1 MADTFPRQYARTR
14 RLTLGQ
20 PRAFTVFPDRVL
32 FLRSV
37 SGSDPRTD
45 LYVLDLESGTERQI
59 VDPAGLADDGEL
71 PPAERARRE
80 RVRETATGIVS
91 YAADKSG
98 CVVAFPLGGHLWVA
112 DVDAGSVRRL
122 GVANDV
128 YDPRLDPTGTTVAYV
143 SGRALRVVGV
153 DGTGDRELAGESD
166 EAVSWGRA
174 EFVAGEEM
182 SRTRGYWWSPDGSA
196 LLVSRVDESAV
207 PIWWIAD
214 PAHPDREPTA
224 VRYPK
229 AGADNADV
237 SLHLLDLFGGR
248 QEIQWDRTAFPYLAR
263 VSWVDGHPPLLQ
275 VQSRD
280 QRRAQILT
288 ADPADGSTQ
297 LVVDDRDDVWVELFD
312 GVPAWCGQDVVRICD
327 VDGARRLMVGDRA
340 VTPDDMYVRD
350 VAGFSDDRVVFTAST
365 GDPARANVYEW
376 TRAGLTQLTDDDGF
390 HLATSGGEVTVVS
403 STGLDYDGFR
413 HQVRWP
419 GGEVTVSSCAEAP
432 LVQPTV
438 RLLRLGKRQLSAG
451 LLLPTGHAPGTKL
464 PVLLDPYGGP
474 HALRVLAARR
484 IWLEPQWWADQGF
497 AVLVADGR
505 GTPGRDPGW
514 ERSIHLD
521 VAGPVLEDQVDALH
535 AAAELE
541 PDVDLTRVAIRGW
554 SFGGYLAALAV
565 LRRPDVFHAA
575 VAGAPSASWVH
586 YDTHYTERYLGTP
599 QDNPEVYA
607 RTSLLDDAASLTRP
621 LLLIHGLADDN
632 VVAAHTLLLSQRLT
646 EAGRPHS
653 VLPLTGVTHMTPQE
667 EVAENLLLLQL
678 DFLRSALALDRSG

>member
-20 PRAFTVFPDRVL
+20 PRAFSLFPDRVL
-32 FLRSV
+32 FLRSL
-37 SGSDPRTD
+37 SGSDPRMD
-45 LYVLDLESGTERQI
+45 LWVLDLATGAERQLI
-59 VDPAGLADDGEL
+59 DPAGLADDGDL
-71 PPAERARRE
+71 PPAEAARRE
-80 RVRETATGIVS
+80 RVRETATGVVS
-91 YAADKSG
+91 YAADAQG
-98 CVVAFPLGGHLWVA
+98 RTVVFPLGGHLWVA
-112 DVDAGSVRRL
+112 GVDDGRVSRL
-122 GVANDV
+122 DAAHDV
-128 YDPRLDPTGTTVAYV
+128 YDPRLDPTGTTIAYV
-143 SGRALRVVGV
+143 SDRALRVIAV
-153 DGTGDRELAGESD
+153 DGSADRALAGEDD

-174 EFVAGEEM
+174 EFVAAEEM
-182 SRTRGYWWSPDGSA
+182 GRTRGFWWSPDGAA
-196 LLVSRVDESAV
+196 LLAARVDEAAV

-214 PAHPDREPTA
+214 PAHPDRAPRS
-224 VRYPK
+224 VRYPQ

-237 SLHLLDLFGGR
+237 TLHLLALDGGR
-248 QEIQWDRTAFPYLAR
+248 REINWDRDAFPYLAR

-280 QRRAQILT
+280 QRRAQVLT
-288 ADPADGSTQ
+288 VDVDRGSTH
-297 LVVDDRDDVWVELFD
+297 VVVEDKDDVWVELFD
-312 GVPAWCGQDVVRICD
+312 GVPAWCGEDVVRICD

-350 VAGFSDDRVVFTAST
+350 VAGCTADRVVFTASV
-365 GDPARANVYEW
+365 GDPARAQVFAW
-376 TRAGLTQLTDDDGF
+376 TDAGTESLTPNDGF
-390 HLATSGGEVTVVS
+390 NLATSSGDVSVIS
-403 STGLDYDGFR
+403 STGLEYDGF
-413 HQVRWP
+413 HHVVHWP
-419 GGEVTVSSCAEAP
+419 GGQVAITSCAETP
-432 LVQPTV
+432 LVRPGV
-438 RLLRLGKRQLSAG
+438 RLLRLGERRLSAG
-451 LLLPTGHAPGTKL
+451 LLLPTGHVPGTKL

-505 GTPGRDPGW
+505 GTPGRDPQW

-521 VAGPVLEDQVDALH
+521 VAGPVLQDQVDALH
-535 AAAELE
+535 AAAEIE
-541 PDVDLTRVAIRGW
+541 PDLDLSRVAIRGW
-554 SFGGYLAALAV
+554 SFGGYLAGLAV

-575 VAGAPSASWVH
+575 VAGAPSADWAH
-586 YDTHYTERYLGTP
+586 YDTHYTERYLGMP

-607 RTSLLDDAASLTRP
+607 QTALLDDAPNLRRP

-667 EVAENLLLLQL
+667 AVAENLMLLQL
-678 DFLRSALALDRSG
+678 DFLRRALAIT

>member
-20 PRAFTVFPDRVL
+20 PRAYSLFPDRVL
-32 FLRSV
+32 FLRAL

-45 LYVLDLESGTERQI
+45 LWVLDLATGDERRL
-59 VDPAGLADDGEL
+59 VDPAGLIDDGEL
-71 PPAERARRE
+71 PPAEAARRE
-80 RVRETATGIVS
+80 RVRETATGVVS
-91 YAADKSG
+91 YAADKHG
-98 CVVAFPLGGHLWVA
+98 GMVVFPLGGHLWVTG
-112 DVDAGSVRRL
+112 VDDGGVRRIDA
-122 GVANDV
+122 ANDV
-128 YDPRLDPTGTTVAYV
+128 YDPRPDPTGTTIAYV
-143 SGRALRVVGV
+143 CDRALRVVSA
-153 DGTGDRELAGESD
+153 DGTGDRVLVGED
-166 EAVSWGRA
+166 DDAVSWGRA
-174 EFVAGEEM
+174 EFVAAEEM
-182 SRTRGYWWSPDGSA
+182 GRTRGYWWSPDGSA
-196 LLVSRVDESAV
+196 LLVARVDESAV

-214 PAHPDREPTA
+214 PAHPDRSPRP
-224 VRYPK
+224 VRYPR

-237 SLHLLDLFGGR
+237 SLHLVALDGNR
-248 QEIQWDRTAFPYLAR
+248 REIRWDRDAFPYLAR
-263 VSWVDGHPPLLQ
+263 VSWVEDHPPLLQ

-280 QRRAQILT
+280 QRRAQVLT
-288 ADPADGSTQ
+288 VDVADGSTD
-297 LVVDDRDDVWVELFD
+297 LVAEDCDDIWVELFD

-327 VDGARRLMVGDRA
+327 VAGARRLMVGDRS
-340 VTPDDMYVRD
+340 VTPDDLYVRD
-350 VAGFSDDRVVFTAST
+350 VAGCSTDRVVFTASQ
-365 GDPARANVYEW
+365 GDPSRAHVFAW
-376 TRAGLTQLTDDDGF
+376 TPDGVVQLTKGDGF
-390 HLATSGGEVTVVS
+390 HLATSSGEVTVVS
-403 STGLDYDGFR
+403 STGLEFDGFQ
-413 HQVRWP
+413 HVVLWP
-419 GGEVTVSSCAEAP
+419 GGELPVSSCAETP
-432 LVQPTV
+432 LVQPSV
-438 RLLRLGKRQLSAG
+438 RLVRLGERRLSSG
-451 LLLPTGHAPGTKL
+451 LLLPTGHVEGTKL

-505 GTPGRDPGW
+505 GTPGRDPDW

-521 VAGPVLEDQVDALH
+521 LAGPVLQDQVDALH

-541 PDVDLTRVAIRGW
+541 PDLDLTRVAIRGW

-575 VAGAPSASWVH
+575 VAGAPSADWAH
-586 YDTHYTERYLGTP
+586 YDTHYTERYLGMP

-607 RTSLLDDAASLTRP
+607 KTSLLNDAPNLSRP

-667 EVAENLLLLQL
+667 AVAENLLLLQL
-678 DFLRSALALDRSG
+678 DFLRRALGVAVS

>member
-1 MADTFPRQYARTR
+1 MADSFPRQYARTR
-14 RLTLGQ
+14 RFTLGQ
-20 PRAFTVFPDRVL
+20 PRAFSLFPDRVL
-32 FLRSV
+32 FLRSL

-45 LYVLDLESGTERQI
+45 LWVLDLESGAERQLI
-59 VDPAGLADDGEL
+59 DPAGLGDDGDL

-80 RVRETATGIVS
+80 RVRETATGVVS
-91 YAADKSG
+91 YAADKAG
-98 CVVAFPLGGHLWVA
+98 RVVAFPLGGHLWVA
-112 DVDAGSVRRL
+112 VVDSGTVRRL
-122 GVANDV
+122 DVAHDV
-128 YDPRLDPTGTTVAYV
+128 YDPRLDPTGSSVAYV
-143 SGRALRVVGV
+143 CGTALRVVGV
-153 DGTGDRELAGESD
+153 DGSDDRELVAEAA
-166 EAVSWGRA
+166 EAVTWGRA

-182 SRTRGYWWSPDGSA
+182 ARYRGYWWNPDGSA
-196 LLVSRVDESAV
+196 LLVARVDESAV
-207 PIWWIAD
+207 PLWWIAD

-224 VRYPK
+224 VRYPQ

-237 SLHLLDLFGGR
+237 SLHLVGLNGER
-248 QEIQWDRTAFPYLAR
+248 REIRWDRNAFPYLAR
-263 VSWVDGHPPLLQ
+263 VSWSDGRPPLLQ

-280 QRRAQILT
+280 QRCTQVLT
-288 ADPADGSTQ
+288 ADPADGSTT
-297 LVVDDRDDVWVELFD
+297 LVVEDSDDVWVELFD

-327 VDGARRLMVGDRA
+327 RDGARRLMVGDEP
-340 VTPDDMYVRD
+340 VTPVDMYVRD
-350 VAGFSDDRVVFTAST
+350 VAGCSDERVVFTAST
-365 GDPARANVYEW
+365 GDPSRAHVYAW
-376 TRAGLTQLTDDDGF
+376 TRDGLSALTDDDGF
-390 HLATSGGEVTVVS
+390 HLATSSGNVTVIS
-403 STGLDYDGFR
+403 STSLDYNGFR

-419 GGEVTVSSCAEAP
+419 GGEITVGSCAETP
-432 LVQPTV
+432 LVQPSV
-438 RLLRLGKRQLSAG
+438 RMLRLGERRLSAG
-451 LLLPTGHAPGTKL
+451 LLLPTGHVPGTKL

-505 GTPGRDPGW
+505 GTPGRDPAW

-521 VAGPVLEDQVDALH
+521 VAGPVLQDQVDALH
-535 AAAELE
+535 AAAEIE
-541 PDVDLTRVAIRGW
+541 PDLDLSRVAIRGW
-554 SFGGYLAALAV
+554 SFGGYLSALAV

-575 VAGAPSASWVH
+575 VAGAPSAVWEY

-607 RTSLLDDAASLTRP
+607 RTSLLDDAPSLERP

-678 DFLRSALALDRSG
+678 DFLRRALG

>member
-32 FLRSV
+32 FLRSL

-45 LYVLDLESGTERQI
+45 LWVVDLESGTERQI
-59 VDPAGLADDGEL
+59 VDPDGLADAGEL

-80 RVRETATGIVS
+80 RVRETATGVVS
-91 YAADKSG
+91 YATDRTG
-98 CVVAFPLGGHLWVA
+98 RVVVFPLGGHLWVA
-112 DVDAGSVRRL
+112 DVDEGAVRC
-122 GVANDV
+122 VDAAHDV
-128 YDPRLDPTGTTVAYV
+128 YDPRPDPTGRTVAYV
-143 SGRALRVVGV
+143 SGSALRVVGV
-153 DGTGDRELAGESD
+153 DGTADRELVADSD

-182 SRTRGYWWSPDGSA
+182 GRTRGFWWNPDGSA
-196 LLVSRVDESAV
+196 LLVARVDESAV
-207 PIWWIAD
+207 PLWWIAD

-224 VRYPK
+224 VRYPR

-237 SLHLLDLFGGR
+237 SLHLLDLAGGR
-248 QEIQWDRTAFPYLAR
+248 REIRWDRAAFPYLAR
-263 VSWVDGHPPLLQ
+263 VSWVEGHPPLLQ

-280 QRRAQILT
+280 QRHVQVLT
-288 ADPADGSTQ
+288 VDCTEGSTT
-297 LVVDDRDDVWVELFD
+297 VVVEDRDDVWVELFD
-312 GVPAWCGQDVVRICD
+312 GVPAWCGEDVVRICD
-327 VDGARRLMVGDRA
+327 LDGARRLMVADVP

-350 VAGFSDDRVVFTAST
+350 VASCSDERVVFTAST
-365 GDPARANVYEW
+365 GDPSRAHVYSW
-376 TRAGLTQLTDDDGF
+376 TREGLTQLTDDDGF
-390 HLATSGGEVTVVS
+390 HLATGSGEVTVVS
-403 STGLDYDGFR
+403 STGLDYAGFR
-413 HQVRWP
+413 HRVRWP
-419 GGEVTVSSCAEAP
+419 GGEIMVESCSESP
-432 LVQPTV
+432 LVEPNV
-438 RLLRLGKRQLSAG
+438 RLLRLGKRRLSSG
-451 LLLPTGHAPGTKL
+451 LLLPTGHVPGTKL

-474 HALRVLAARR
+474 HALRVLAAQR

-514 ERSIHLD
+514 ERTIHLD

-535 AAAELE
+535 AAAEIE
-541 PDVDLTRVAIRGW
+541 PDLDLTRVAIRGW
-554 SFGGYLAALAV
+554 SFGGYLSALAV

-575 VAGAPSASWVH
+575 VAGAPSASWAH
-586 YDTHYTERYLGTP
+586 YDTHYTERYLGMP

-607 RTSLLDDAASLTRP
+607 RTSLLDEAASLSRP

-678 DFLRSALALDRSG
+678 EFLRSSLGLSD

>member
-14 RLTLGQ
+14 RLTLGH
-20 PRAFTVFPDRVL
+20 PRAFTAFPDRVL
-32 FLRSV
+32 FLRAR

-45 LYVLDLESGTERQI
+45 LWVLDLESGTERQL

-80 RVRETATGIVS
+80 RVRETASGVVS

-98 CVVAFPLGGHLWVA
+98 RVVAFPLGGHLWVA
-112 DVDAGSVRRL
+112 DVDSGAVRCL
-122 GVANDV
+122 DVAHDV

-143 SGRALRVVGV
+143 CGSALRVVGV
-153 DGTGDRELAGESD
+153 DGTGDRELVADGD

-182 SRTRGYWWSPDGSA
+182 GRTRGFWWSPDGSA
-196 LLVSRVDESAV
+196 LLVTRVDESAV

-224 VRYPK
+224 VRYPQ

-237 SLHLLDLFGGR
+237 SLHVLGLDGAR
-248 QEIQWDRTAFPYLAR
+248 QEIRWDRAEFPYLAR
-263 VSWVDGHPPLLQ
+263 VSWTDGHLPLLQ

-280 QRRAQILT
+280 QRRAQVLT
-288 ADPADGSTQ
+288 ADPVDGSTQ
-297 LVVDDRDDVWVELFD
+297 LVVEDHDDVWVELFD
-312 GVPAWCGQDVVRICD
+312 GVPAWCGQDVVRISD
-327 VDGARRLMVGDRA
+327 RDGARRLMVGDA
-340 VTPDDMYVRD
+340 PVTPDDMYVRD
-350 VAGFSDDRVVFTAST
+350 VATCSGDRVVFTAST
-365 GDPARANVYEW
+365 GDPARAHVYVW
-376 TRAGLTQLTDDDGF
+376 TRDALTQLTDDDGF
-390 HLATSGGEVTVVS
+390 HLATGSGEVTVVS

-419 GGEVTVSSCAEAP
+419 GGDVAVGSCAETP
-432 LVQPTV
+432 LVQPSV

-535 AAAELE
+535 AAAEIE
-541 PDVDLTRVAIRGW
+541 PDLDLTRVAIRGW
-554 SFGGYLAALAV
+554 SFGGYLSALAV

-575 VAGAPSASWVH
+575 VAGAPSADWAH
-586 YDTHYTERYLGTP
+586 YDTHYTERYLGRP

-607 RTSLLDDAASLTRP
+607 RTSLLDDAHNLSRP
-621 LLLIHGLADDN
+621 LMLIHGLADDN
-632 VVAAHTLLLSQRLT
+632 VVAAHTLLLSQRLLA
-646 EAGRPHS
+646 AGRPHT

-667 EVAENLLLLQL
+667 EVAENLLLLQR
-678 DFLRSALALDRSG
+678 DFLRGALGLDRSG

>member
-20 PRAFTVFPDRVL
+20 PRAFGLFPDRVL
-32 FLRSV
+32 FLRSR

-45 LYVLDLESGTERQI
+45 LWVLDLESGTERQLL
-59 VDPAGLADDGEL
+59 DPAGLADDGEL

-80 RVRETATGIVS
+80 RVRETATGVVS
-91 YAADKSG
+91 YATDKSG
-98 CVVAFPLGGHLWVA
+98 RVVAFPLGGHLWVA
-112 DVDAGSVRRL
+112 DVDDGAVRRL
-122 GVANDV
+122 DVAHDV

-143 SGRALRVVGV
+143 CGTALRVVGV
-153 DGTGDRELAGESD
+153 DGTNDRELVAESG
-166 EAVSWGRA
+166 EAVGWGRA

-182 SRTRGYWWSPDGSA
+182 GRYRGYWWSPDGSA
-196 LLVSRVDESAV
+196 LLVARVDETAV
-207 PIWWIAD
+207 PVWWIAD
-214 PAHPDREPTA
+214 PAHPDRLPTA
-224 VRYPK
+224 VRYPQ

-237 SLHLLDLFGGR
+237 SLHLIDLDGNR
-248 QEIQWDRTAFPYLAR
+248 REIRWDRKAFPYLAR
-263 VSWVDGHPPLLQ
+263 VTWSDGHPPLLQ

-280 QRRAQILT
+280 QQHTQVLT
-288 ADPADGSTQ
+288 ADPVDGSTT
-297 LVVDDRDDVWVELFD
+297 LVVEDRDNVWVELFD

-327 VDGARRLMVGDRA
+327 LDGARRLIVGDEP
-340 VTPDDMYVRD
+340 VTPDHMYVRD
-350 VAGFSDDRVVFTAST
+350 VAGCTDDRVVFTAST
-365 GDPARANVYEW
+365 DDPSRAHVYAW
-376 TRAGLTQLTDDDGF
+376 TRAGLEAMTDDDGF
-390 HLATSGGEVTVVS
+390 HLATSSGDVTVVS

-419 GGEVTVSSCAEAP
+419 GGEMTLGSCAETP
-432 LVQPTV
+432 LVQPSV
-438 RLLRLGKRQLSAG
+438 RMLRLGKRRLSAG
-451 LLLPTGHAPGTKL
+451 LLMPTGHVPGTKL

-505 GTPGRDPGW
+505 GTPGRDPEW

-535 AAAELE
+535 AAAEIE
-541 PDVDLTRVAIRGW
+541 PDMDLSRVAIRGW
-554 SFGGYLAALAV
+554 SFGGYLSALAV

-575 VAGAPSASWVH
+575 VAGAPSADWGH

-607 RTSLLDDAASLTRP
+607 RTSLLDDAASLERP

-678 DFLRSALALDRSG
+678 DFLRRALESG

>member
-20 PRAFTVFPDRVL
+20 PRAFTLFPDRVL
-32 FLRSV
+32 FLRSL

-45 LYVLDLESGTERQI
+45 LWVLALGSGTERQL
-59 VDPAGLADDGEL
+59 VDPSGLADDGEL

-80 RVRETATGIVS
+80 RVRETATGVVS
-91 YAADKSG
+91 YAANKAG
-98 CVVAFPLGGHLWVA
+98 RMVVFPLGGRLWVA
-112 DVDAGSVRRL
+112 DVDGGTVRRVD
-122 GVANDV
+122 VANDV
-128 YDPRLDPTGTTVAYV
+128 YDPRIDPTGTTVAYV
-143 SGRALRVVGV
+143 SGRALRVVAV
-153 DGTGDRELAGESD
+153 DGSDDRELVAGTGDAL
-166 EAVSWGRA
+166 SWGRA

-182 SRTRGYWWSPDGSA
+182 ARYRGYWWSPDGSA
-196 LLVSRVDESAV
+196 LLVARVDEAAV
-207 PIWWIAD
+207 PVWWIAD

-237 SLHLLDLFGGR
+237 SLHLVGLDGEQR
-248 QEIQWDRTAFPYLAR
+248 EIRWDRKAFPYLAR
-263 VSWVDGHPPLLQ
+263 VGWSEGHPPLLQ

-280 QRRAQILT
+280 QRCAQVLT
-288 ADPADGSTQ
+288 VDPVDGSTT
-297 LVVDDRDDVWVELFD
+297 LVVEDRDDIWVELFD

-327 VDGARRLMVGDRA
+327 RDGARRLMVGDEP

-350 VAGFSDDRVVFTAST
+350 VAGCSDERVVFTAST
-365 GDPARANVYEW
+365 DDPSRARVYEW
-376 TRAGLTQLTDDDGF
+376 TRAGLSAMTDDDGF
-390 HLATSGGEVTVVS
+390 HLATSSGDVTVVS

-419 GGEVTVSSCAEAP
+419 GGEITVGSCAETP
-432 LVQPTV
+432 LVQPSV
-438 RLLRLGKRQLSAG
+438 RMLRLGERRLSAG
-451 LLLPTGHAPGTKL
+451 LLLPTGHVPGTKL

-505 GTPGRDPGW
+505 GTPGRDPDW

-535 AAAELE
+535 AAAEIE
-541 PDVDLTRVAIRGW
+541 PDLDLSRVAIRGW
-554 SFGGYLAALAV
+554 SFGGYLSALAV

-575 VAGAPSASWVH
+575 VAGAPSADWAH

-607 RTSLLDDAASLTRP
+607 RTSLLDDAASLERP

-678 DFLRSALALDRSG
+678 DFLRKALA